1 MNWTLL
7 PLSPEEAVWD
17 EEPEAAPQ
25 RQRERVAAMAP
36 AAAAD
41 GAAAAAEAAA
51 RAAAESLSQA
61 VAETLAELT
70 ARALADLVMELLLR
84 SPCILPAPS
93 SSAAEP
99 AGGRVWT
106 SRSSRLRQL
115 ALAKESGAPPSRRA
129 GADTEAKGGTTSGAA
144 RSSEEAPVATKAAA
158 AAAGAGGAAVQAGLG
173 WPAAPTTMGAVASM
187 QPGCLS
193 STSTTATS
201 ATPTAAAPPAPP
213 APPTELQEAAATAV
227 QDDNPSEL
235 GTSLVDTTDGSEPL
249 EEDDDD
255 GENRSQPPPDHDDED
270 TGLSDGEAGEAASSS
285 SSLDSDWENPPVL
298 QPWTRFAAFATFM
311 EPWHARAWLG
321 LAAWQEAAAP
331 WLACVKDRRAMWGS
345 LVFLSIRLRSCRRRA
360 FRSLRTALG
369 VTLSAQT
376 TPLLPS
382 QKDSARS

>member
-7 PLSPEEAVWD
+7 PSSPEEAARG

-25 RQRERVAAMAP
+25 REQVAVVAP
-36 AAAAD
+36 AVAAD

-51 RAAAESLSQA
+51 RAAAESLTQA
-61 VAETLAELT
+61 VAETLAELV
-70 ARALADLVMELLLR
+70 ARALADLVMELLLP
-84 SPCILPAPS
+84 SPRIPPAP

-115 ALAKESGAPPSRRA
+115 AAARESGAPPSRSA
-129 GADTEAKGGTTSGAA
+129 GADIEAKGGTTSGAA
-144 RSSEEAPVATKAAA
+144 RSSEEAPVAT
-158 AAAGAGGAAVQAGLG
+158 
-173 WPAAPTTMGAVASM
+173 MGAVASM
-187 QPGCLS
+187 RPGCLS

-201 ATPTAAAPPAPP
+201 ATSTAAAPPAPP
-213 APPTELQEAAATAV
+213 APPTEPQEAAVAMAV
-227 QDDNPSEL
+227 QDDDPSEL

-249 EEDDDD
+249 EEDGDDD
-255 GENRSQPPPDHDDED
+255 DRSLPPPDYDNED
-270 TGLSDGEAGEAASSS
+270 TGLSDGEAGEATSSS
-285 SSLDSDWENPPVL
+285 SDSEWESPPVL

-321 LAAWQEAAAP
+321 LAAWQEVAAP

-369 VTLSAQT
+369 VTLSAQR

>member
-25 RQRERVAAMAP
+25 RQRVAAMAP

-115 ALAKESGAPPSRRA
+115 ATVKESGAPPSRRA

-158 AAAGAGGAAVQAGLG
+158 AAGAGGAAVQAGLG

-187 QPGCLS
+187 HPGCLS

-213 APPTELQEAAATAV
+213 APPTEPQEAAAAAAV
-227 QDDNPSEL
+227 QDDDPSEL

-249 EEDDDD
+249 EEDDDGD
-255 GENRSQPPPDHDDED
+255 NRSQPPPDHDDED
-270 TGLSDGEAGEAASSS
+270 TGLSDGEAGEAASSSSS

>member
-7 PLSPEEAVWD
+7 PLSPEEAARD

-25 RQRERVAAMAP
+25 RERVAVAAP
-36 AAAAD
+36 AVAAD

-51 RAAAESLSQA
+51 RAAAESLTQA
-61 VAETLAELT
+61 VAETLAELV

-84 SPCILPAPS
+84 IPPAP

-99 AGGRVWT
+99 AGNRVWT
-106 SRSSRLRQL
+106 SRSSRLRQP
-115 ALAKESGAPPSRRA
+115 AAAKEIGAPPSRSA
-129 GADTEAKGGTTSGAA
+129 GADIEAKGGTTSGAA
-144 RSSEEAPVATKAAA
+144 RSSEEAPVAT
-158 AAAGAGGAAVQAGLG
+158 
-173 WPAAPTTMGAVASM
+173 MGAVASM
-187 QPGCLS
+187 RPGCLS

-201 ATPTAAAPPAPP
+201 ATPVAAAPPAPP
-213 APPTELQEAAATAV
+213 APSTEPQGAAAAPAETAV
-227 QDDNPSEL
+227 REDPSEL
-235 GTSLVDTTDGSEPL
+235 GASLVDTTDGSEAL

-255 GENRSQPPPDHDDED
+255 DDRSQPPPDHDDED
-270 TGLSDGEAGEAASSS
+270 TGLSDGEAGEATSSS
-285 SSLDSDWENPPVL
+285 SSDAEWESPPVL

-321 LAAWQEAAAP
+321 LAAWQEAANL
-331 WLACVKDRRAMWGS
+331 WLTCVKDRRAMWGS

-369 VTLSAQT
+369 ATPSAQR